1 MARLVRAS
9 ARMASSFA
17 RASARTS
24 SSFALQRPCVP
35 QALRAA
41 TVGALAGGSVSCVGV
56 GASLVM
62 IPGLTGVMG
71 MSQLT
76 ATATSVTVLSGSVLV
91 TALTFGMY
99 GQLDVGAAACLALP
113 GMVAARLSARH
124 ASKVP
129 DRWLRVGFAVLVLGC
144 IPAVA
149 MQAWEKWDA
158 KQHRDVHDE
167 AQDSG
172 AEACTQQKTRPD
184 LAAAG
189 TQRKAGTAAHAAV
202 GTLTGLLT
210 GLLGVGGT
218 PLVMAHLALT
228 GLPQAAVLGTSA
240 AALAPPLL
248 AGAAAHLRLGRV
260 PLATLPPLA
269 VGAAA
274 GSCAGAGLA
283 AELPDELLRGVLVL
297 VLGAVGGQAV
307 RGAAAAMLGGEDTAL
322 AAAWRRSRLPLSTA
336 VPCGAL
342 RCSAVQCG

>member
-1 MARLVRAS
+1 MLCGSPLCLSLHPAMARLVRAS

-184 LAAAG
+184 LALRAPSAR
-189 TQRKAGTAAHAAV
+189 QAAAHAAV

-307 RGAAAAMLGGEDTAL
+307 RGAAAAML
-322 AAAWRRSRLPLSTA
+322 RR
-336 VPCGAL
+336 
-342 RCSAVQCG
+342 